1 MLMPSV
7 FRDNFVDNFFDDMFQ
22 FPFGFGSDFERS
34 AKLPGM
40 NVDVQEFDD
49 KYQMDLELPGYN
61 KEDIKADL
69 KDGYLTI
76 SANHTDESGDKDSD
90 GKYIRRE
97 RYYGQCERSFYVGE
111 HIMQE
116 DIHASFKNGVLQIEV
131 PKKEA
136 KTEVEQ
142 KKYIAIEG

>member
-1 MLMPSV
+1 MLMPSI
-7 FRDNFVDNFFDDMFQ
+7 FRDNFVDDFFDDMFQ
-22 FPFGFGSDFERS
+22 FPFAYNSNFERN

-97 RYYGQCERSFYVGE
+97 RYYGQCERSFYVGDN
-111 HIMQE
+111 ITQE

-136 KTEVEQ
+136 KPEVEQ